1 MKFCKSNLNRLNE
14 SREKT
19 SEAIETSYIYIYIY
33 KHTNTKEKQKKIA
46 NIVKEKILIYV
57 LLLSLIVNIKYLRI
71 KIN

>member
-19 SEAIETSYIYIYIY
+19 SEAIETSYIYIFIFI
-33 KHTNTKEKQKKIA
+33 NTQIQKKIA